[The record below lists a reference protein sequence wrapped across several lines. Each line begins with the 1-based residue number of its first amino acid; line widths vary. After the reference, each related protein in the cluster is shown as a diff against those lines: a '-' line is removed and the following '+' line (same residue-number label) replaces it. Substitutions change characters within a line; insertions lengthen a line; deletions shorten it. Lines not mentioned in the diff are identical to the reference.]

1 MGDGAPSSA
10 ENKPAILEMGPFP
23 DFILAAMGLC
33 TGAATTFCI
42 VNCVREW
49 WIALEKKQKCL
60 SVNL

>member
-1 MGDGAPSSA
+1 
-10 ENKPAILEMGPFP
+10 MGPFP